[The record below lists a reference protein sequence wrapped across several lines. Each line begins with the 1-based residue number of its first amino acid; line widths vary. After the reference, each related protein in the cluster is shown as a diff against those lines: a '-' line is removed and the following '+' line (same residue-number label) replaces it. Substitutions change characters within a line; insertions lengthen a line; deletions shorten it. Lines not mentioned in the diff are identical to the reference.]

1 MSGWEWG
8 LGGMDGG
15 GGVIT
20 EVVMGQVDESGGQQG
35 VRHVPCEEGPG
46 AFLLAGH
53 MKT

>member
-1 MSGWEWG
+1 
-8 LGGMDGG
+8 MDGG
-15 GGVIT
+15 GGGVIM
-20 EVVMGQVDESGGQQG
+20 EVVMVAGDESGRQQG